1 MLMIH
6 QADPVMK
13 RIETLDDYQRAALKT
28 DQNEE
33 TGLDGL
39 PFFLLGLFGEVGT
52 LLSALKKKQRDRQS
66 YVGYDEAVIEEFG
79 DSLWYFSIIAWRAS
93 LKLSHLAQK
102 SFRDLKD
109 WERVSDRSLET
120 FDGIQRDRNQRGSP
134 DSQQFESALISLAG
148 HVGVLL
154 HDLDLKKFAT
164 NRDALSAL
172 LINIFKALI
181 NAANVADISL
191 RECAEA
197 NVKKTQNRWPEKH
210 VYTPLFDD
218 RNEPLERF
226 PRKIEMHIFEIKKG
240 GKTHVIQRC
249 NGINIG
255 DLLTDNKMQPDDY
268 RFHDAF
274 HLAYVATLGWSPV
287 LRGLFKLKRK
297 SDPKIDEN
305 QDGQRAILIEEGV
318 TALIF
323 QRALRLNYFED
334 INQLDYPLL
343 KIIPEF
349 VAGYEVEKCPLWQW
363 EEAILAGYAAFRK
376 LRQYRGGIVTADLN
390 KRKLSFRELPR

>member
-1 MLMIH
+1 MSYGPAQPANNI
-6 QADPVMK
+6 VS
-13 RIETLDDYQRAALKT
+13 LDEYQRAALKT

-52 LLSALKKKQRDRQS
+52 LLSVLKKKRRDQES
-66 YVGYDEAVIEEFG
+66 YAGYDEAIIEEFG
-79 DSLWYFSIIAWRAS
+79 DSLWYFSIIASRAS
-93 LKLSHLAQK
+93 FKLSTLAQK
-102 SFRDLKD
+102 SFRDLQD
-109 WERVSDRSLET
+109 WEKVSDKSLET
-120 FDGIQRDRNQRGSP
+120 FDGVQRERNQHGSA
-134 DSQQFESALISLAG
+134 DSQKFESALISLAG

-154 HDLDLKKFAT
+154 HDLDLKKFSK

-181 NAANVADISL
+181 EAANVADISL

-197 NVKKTQNRWPEKH
+197 NLKKTQNRWPTKRI
-210 VYTPLFDD
+210 YTPLFDD
-218 RNEPLERF
+218 DNEPLERF
-226 PRKIEMHIFEIKKG
+226 PRKIEMEIFEIKKG

-268 RFHDAF
+268 RFHDVF
-274 HLAYVATLGWSPV
+274 HLGYIAVLGWSPV

-297 SDPKIDEN
+297 SDPKVDEN

-323 QRALRLNYFED
+323 QRALRLKYFEE
-334 INQLDYPLL
+334 IMQLDYPLL
-343 KIIPEF
+343 KLIPEF
-349 VAGYEVEKCPLWQW
+349 VSGYEVEKCPLWQW
-363 EEAILAGYAAFRK
+363 EEAILAGYAVFRK
-376 LRQYRGGIVTADLN
+376 LRHYRRGIVTADLI
-390 KRKLSFRELPR
+390 KRKLLFRELPK